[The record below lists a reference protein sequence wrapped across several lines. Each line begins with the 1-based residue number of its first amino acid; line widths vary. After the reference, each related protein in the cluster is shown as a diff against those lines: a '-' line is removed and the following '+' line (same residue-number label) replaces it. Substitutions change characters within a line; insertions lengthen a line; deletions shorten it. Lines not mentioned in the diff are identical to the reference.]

1 MAVINDGKDAAILHP
16 VLERA
21 RAELDALREEVDGTI
36 AGLAPGVREACGIQ
50 IGQVHQ
56 AMALYEG
63 GLQTIGEYF
72 RDGQVS
78 TLARG
83 GEHVRRANF
92 QLNDGLF
99 NLRNQALLAIGPTD
113 IPDYNFIHQLYEKVK
128 TGEIP
133 RDGNF
138 ANAVYRT
145 QQQGLLALR
154 QVGQQPASPDRD
166 LMAAAYQRHVEAC
179 NMLMAYVKEGREE
192 LLEKGMN
199 DLREALTGI
208 RDMIPAMQM
217 KLRTAG
223 PTFSPM
229 ANFVINMAMEVAAGR
244 VGDQALKDALDQ
256 LRGNFQQLKRQFEGL
271 ARGHIESVLIQE
283 EAQKV
288 REALDLE
295 AEAIDEFDRFF
306 EVREGLMLGDAC
318 NALVDAMKRLDDA
331 QKAFQEIADREGKI
345 LCLRCSHYNERDRR
359 TCDKCGAMLLQ
370 AAETGVMS
378 TMVVSEEQ
386 TSAPSGDENIPVGEN
401 VQRIFLAVNQVAE
414 NEISL
419 EQFEAE
425 VEWMDGV
432 VEHYASTVG
441 ARPQVKTDTLPA
453 GQREQYEELSALSEQ
468 ADAEFREAVEYFR
481 DGLNRYRQFLGDQV
495 KDYLV
500 EGTRSIWE
508 ANKKLY
514 YVQQMTAELRERA
527 ASTQAG

>member
-1 MAVINDGKDAAILHP
+1 
-16 VLERA
+16 
-21 RAELDALREEVDGTI
+21 
-36 AGLAPGVREACGIQ
+36 
-50 IGQVHQ
+50 
-56 AMALYEG
+56 
-63 GLQTIGEYF
+63 
-72 RDGQVS
+72 
-78 TLARG
+78 
-83 GEHVRRANF
+83 
-92 QLNDGLF
+92 
-99 NLRNQALLAIGPTD
+99 
-113 IPDYNFIHQLYEKVK
+113 
-128 TGEIP
+128 
-133 RDGNF
+133 
-138 ANAVYRT
+138 
-145 QQQGLLALR
+145 
-154 QVGQQPASPDRD
+154 
-166 LMAAAYQRHVEAC
+166 
-179 NMLMAYVKEGREE
+179 
-192 LLEKGMN
+192 
-199 DLREALTGI
+199 
-208 RDMIPAMQM
+208 
-217 KLRTAG
+217 
-223 PTFSPM
+223 
-229 ANFVINMAMEVAAGR
+229 
-244 VGDQALKDALDQ
+244 
-256 LRGNFQQLKRQFEGL
+256 
-271 ARGHIESVLIQE
+271 VLIQE